1 MRGPGGRLFAN
12 VKSRSVASSVPR
24 KLLGL
29 LETAWYIV
37 PTMASETRSV
47 TLGFIPKFGLGLL
60 LGVTL
65 IAGASAQDIRTTLF
79 EAANDALAEARNAQ
93 ANLLAPRAFERGA
106 IAYTDAEADLE
117 RGRSLE
123 RITSRLEEA
132 ATYFTEAT
140 AIANVASDVLAAA
153 IATRTDAADAEAET
167 FAPAIWL
174 EAEALFDTAARRL
187 EAGDADAARER
198 VVEAE
203 TRYSSAELAAIKAQ
217 HLSRT
222 QALLAQAEQARV
234 PRVAPQTFARAVSLL
249 QQAEQALDEDRYAIE
264 RPLAL
269 AERADYE
276 ARHAMYLAARIQ
288 AVRDGEATEEDLM
301 LGYEQAL
308 AEVAAVADLPARLD
322 SGPDSVT
329 ADLSAYIGGMQERER
344 QLLAES
350 EENRLQIFG
359 LSEEIREL
367 DERLGGV
374 SEERTAL
381 IQRLEADAAARAQFS
396 RIESAFSGGEALV
409 YREGNNLIVR
419 LVGLSFASGESTI
432 DQSYRPLLEKVR
444 DAADVFPRSLIV
456 IEGHTDSL
464 GSDSANLALSRSR
477 AEAVGAFLTGELGV
491 AGFRIRAMGFGETR
505 PIANNETTQGRAR
518 NRRID
523 VRIEPQDG

>member
-1 MRGPGGRLFAN
+1 MKSPQAPGPAT
-12 VKSRSVASSVPR
+12 PQ
-24 KLLGL
+24 LLGL
-29 LETAWYIV
+29 LEAAWYIAL
-37 PTMASETRSV
+37 TMVSNTRTV
-47 TLGFIPKFGLGLL
+47 TFGFIRKLGLGLL
-60 LGVTL
+60 LGAMLV
-65 IAGASAQDIRTTLF
+65 AGASAQELRATLF
-79 EAANDALAEARNAQ
+79 ATANAALEEARNAR
-93 ANLLAPRAFERGA
+93 ANLLAPRAFEQGA
-106 IAYTDAEADLE
+106 VAYTDAEADLE

-123 RITSRLEEA
+123 RITSRLEA
-132 ATYFTEAT
+132 ATAFFTEAT
-140 AIANVASDVLAAA
+140 NAASVARDVLAAS
-153 IATRTDAADAEAET
+153 IATRENAVEAQAET
-167 FAPAIWL
+167 FAPAIWQA
-174 EAEALFDTAARRL
+174 AEALFDTAARRL
-187 EAGDADAARER
+187 EAGDTEAARER
-198 VVEAE
+198 SAEAE
-203 TRYSSAELAAIKAQ
+203 ATYGDAELAAIKAQ

-234 PRVAPQTFARAVSLL
+234 PRVAPQTFARAASLL

-264 RPLAL
+264 QPLAL
-269 AERADYE
+269 AERASYE

-308 AEVAAVADLPARLD
+308 VDVAAAADLPARLD
-322 SGPDSVT
+322 NGPDSVS

-350 EENRLQIFG
+350 EENRLQIIG

-381 IQRLEADAAARAQFS
+381 VQRLEADAAARAQFS

-409 YREGNNLIVR
+409 YREGNNLILR
-419 LVGLSFASGESTI
+419 LVGLSFESGESTI
-432 DQSYRPLLEKVR
+432 DTSYRALLEKVR
-444 DAADVFPRSLIV
+444 DAANVFPRSLII

-464 GSDSANLALSRSR
+464 GSEAANLALSRSR
-477 AEAVGAFLTGELGV
+477 AEAVGAFLSDELGI

-505 PIANNETTQGRAR
+505 PIANNETAQGRAR